1 MHDIRQIRD
10 NPAAFD
16 AALARRGLPAQAA
29 SLIALDEERR
39 AAVTEVQV
47 AQSRRNEAS
56 KLIGAAMAKG
66 DRDGAE
72 AIKAE
77 VAALK
82 DAMPALEARADELAA
97 KLKGKL
103 EIIPNLPGADVPDG
117 ASEEDNRV
125 ESEWG
130 EKRTFDFTPKEHA
143 DIAPALGMDFET
155 GARLSGARFTFLRG
169 CMARLHRALGQFMLD
184 VQTEEHGYAECNPP
198 VLVKDDAMYG
208 TDKLP
213 KFARDSFA
221 VLNEYRRN
229 QIALNALRF
238 AKKQALEIADSVED
252 IDAAFEEI
260 EGLLSEHGLFDEKIA
275 IIQSLIDYY
284 QSTSETIDTLE
295 GVRERLLEKRKELI
309 ASGQANSLYLIPTS
323 EVSLT
328 ASVMGELLDEAALPM
343 RLTALTLCFR
353 SEAGAAGRDTR
364 GFIRQHQ
371 FEKCELVS
379 IVKPEDSEEE
389 HQRMV
394 RAAETIL
401 ERLALPY
408 RKLLLCTGDM
418 GFGARKTYDLEVWL
432 PGQGAFR
439 EISSCSNTGDF
450 QARRMNTRY
459 RVAGEQKKTEFVHT
473 LNGSGLA
480 VGRTLVAVIENYQNA
495 DGSVTVPDA
504 LFPYMGGITRLEP
517 DA

>member
-1 MHDIRQIRD
+1 
-10 NPAAFD
+10 
-16 AALARRGLPAQAA
+16 
-29 SLIALDEERR
+29 
-39 AAVTEVQV
+39 
-47 AQSRRNEAS
+47 
-56 KLIGAAMAKG
+56 
-66 DRDGAE
+66 
-72 AIKAE
+72 
-77 VAALK
+77 
-82 DAMPALEARADELAA
+82 
-97 KLKGKL
+97 
-103 EIIPNLPGADVPDG
+103 
-117 ASEEDNRV
+117 
-125 ESEWG
+125 
-130 EKRTFDFTPKEHA
+130 
-143 DIAPALGMDFET
+143 
-155 GARLSGARFTFLRG
+155 
-169 CMARLHRALGQFMLD
+169 
-184 VQTEEHGYAECNPP
+184 
-198 VLVKDDAMYG
+198 MYG

-213 KFARDSFA
+213 KFAEDSFS
-221 VLNEYRRN
+221 VFNEYAR
-229 QIALNALRF
+229 LNAQLDIML
-238 AKKQALEIADSVED
+238 AATKMSNSSALELEKLQTAMHPLRSTLSGSSEHSEQIEGVATAFSSFINLLTGYQSELTNQL
-252 IDAAFEEI
+252 DAAKERWGTLKERKQ
-260 EGLLSEHGLFDEKIA
+260 DK
-275 IIQSLIDYY
+275 SLW
-284 QSTSETIDTLE
+284 
-295 GVRERLLEKRKELI
+295 
-309 ASGQANSLYLIPTS
+309 LIPTS

-379 IVKPEDSEEE
+379 IVRPEDSEEE

-480 VGRTLVAVIENYQNA
+480 VGRTLVAVIENYQNR

-504 LFPYMGGITRLEP
+504 LIPYMGGLQVIIP
-517 DA
+517 Q